1 MNTWQEDQFNALLGI
16 ASEKELFS
24 QVAQIAKGMGFEY
37 CAYGMRM
44 PVPIS
49 RPAFVLFNNYSPQWQ
64 QCYQDNG
71 FIEIDPTVIHGL
83 KSSMPIIWSPQV
95 FANAPELWEEA
106 RAHGLCFGWAQ
117 AARDSGGA
125 VGMLTLA
132 RSKDN
137 LSDADIVDNQYKM
150 AWLAQVVHVGM
161 ANMLRAKMVPES
173 EVVLTSR
180 EREVMLWTAEGK
192 TAYEVGQILAVSER
206 TINFHINNVVAK
218 LGASNKIQ
226 AAVKAAILG
235 LLY

>member
-1 MNTWQEDQFNALLGI
+1 MNAWQEDQFNALLGI
-16 ASEKELFS
+16 SSEKELFS
-24 QVAQIAKGMGFEY
+24 KVAQIAKEMGFEY

-49 RPAFVLFNNYSPQWQ
+49 RPAFALFNNYSAEWQ
-64 QCYQDNG
+64 KCYNNNG

-95 FANAPELWEEA
+95 FADAPELWEEA
-106 RAHGLCFGWAQ
+106 RAHGLHFGWAQ

-132 RSKDN
+132 RG
-137 LSDADIVDNQYKM
+137 SDQLTESDIVTNQYKM

-161 ANMLRAKMVPES
+161 ANMLRKKMVPES
-173 EVVLTSR
+173 EVMLTSR